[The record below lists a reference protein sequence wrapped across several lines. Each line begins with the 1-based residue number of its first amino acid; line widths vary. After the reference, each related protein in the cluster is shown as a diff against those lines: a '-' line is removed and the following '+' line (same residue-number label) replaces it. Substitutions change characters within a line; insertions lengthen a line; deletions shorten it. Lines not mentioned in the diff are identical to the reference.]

1 MNIGYVRTSTTLQDN
16 SVETQ
21 KETLENYCKLYKIN
35 LDKVYLDFGVSGKT
49 FDRDE
54 FNQLIERVKQG
65 GIRQIMVSELSRLGR
80 NMLELLKT
88 IETLKEHNTNL
99 IVIKEGIDLSN
110 KSSELFIHLL
120 GVLSSYEL
128 SLLKDRISSVL
139 KTKKN
144 NLKPYCREVYGF
156 DRVGD
161 KLVPN
166 QVEQRMI
173 KKVLMLRTKKDYSYG
188 QIVTYLQK
196 NKYKSKKNTD
206 ISRNSVVGIVKNH
219 SQNNNYSS
227 IN

>member
-166 QVEQRMI
+166 EVEQRMI

>member
-54 FNQLIERVKQG
+54 FNQLINQVKQG

>member
-1 MNIGYVRTSTTLQDN
+1 MNIGYSRTSTTLQEN

-21 KETLENYCKLYKIN
+21 KETLQNYCRLYKMN
-35 LDKVYLDFGVSGKT
+35 LDKVYTDFGVSGKT

-54 FNQLIERVKQG
+54 FNQLIHQVKQG

-88 IETLKEHNTNL
+88 IEILKEHNTNL
-99 IVIKEGIDLSN
+99 VVIKEGIDLSK
-110 KSSELFIHLL
+110 KSSELFINLL
-120 GVLSSYEL
+120 GVLSNYEL

-144 NLKPYCREVYGF
+144 HNKPYCREVYGF
-156 DRVGD
+156 DRVDD

-173 KKVLMLRTKKDYSYG
+173 KKVLMLRTKKNYSYG
-188 QIVTYLQK
+188 EIVKYLK
-196 NKYKSKKNTD
+196 NNKYKSKKNTD
-206 ISRNSVVGIVKNH
+206 ISRNSVVGIIKNH
-219 SQNNNYSS
+219 TKNHTFSS

>member
-1 MNIGYVRTSTTLQDN
+1 M
-16 SVETQ
+16 
-21 KETLENYCKLYKIN
+21 K
-35 LDKVYLDFGVSGKT
+35 
-49 FDRDE
+49 
-54 FNQLIERVKQG
+54 
-65 GIRQIMVSELSRLGR
+65 
-80 NMLELLKT
+80 
-88 IETLKEHNTNL
+88 H
-99 IVIKEGIDLSN
+99 
-110 KSSELFIHLL
+110 
-120 GVLSSYEL
+120 
-128 SLLKDRISSVL
+128 
-139 KTKKN
+139 
-144 NLKPYCREVYGF
+144 YCREVYGF

>member
-173 KKVLMLRTKKDYSYG
+173 KKVLMLRTKKNYSYG